1 MKSKNVEG
9 GVAEM
14 SWIPAFRCNDSGMG
28 EIMQK
33 MRFFIKKVLN
43 RGQGIAYHVCTTE
56 KCEH

>member
-33 MRFFIKKVLN
+33 MRFFYKKGVEQRAGDSVSCLH
-43 RGQGIAYHVCTTE
+43 Y
-56 KCEH
+56 